1 MSSPGRPETLEL
13 QQGKRDEGGLEGLL
27 HVCRVGAGDRRSG
40 VCRPHH
46 TGLLPLFSEL
56 CEHSSVHTHYPR
68 PRKCHSE
75 QSGKFR
81 S

>member
-1 MSSPGRPETLEL
+1 MSSPGRPETLQL

-27 HVCRVGAGDRRSG
+27 HVCRVGTEEGQG
-40 VCRPHH
+40 TCCPHH
-46 TGLLPLFSEL
+46 TGLFPLFTEI
-56 CEHSSVHTHYPR
+56 CEHSSVQTHYPR

-75 QSGKFR
+75 QTGKFR